1 MRSIGLRRVTLNP
14 VELKRV
20 FLDPV
25 NVNLGDQKLV
35 NFDFSAMTIGA
46 EVVVDPGFDDA
57 LDWTFSAGW
66 AVAGGKATH
75 TGGTSD
81 NIATAANVTTLGNS
95 YVAVVTTDSNTEDSA
110 QRITGRWADQ
120 NYNIG
125 DNAPVVDTV
134 YTAAVGSPTPLTPA
148 LRSTGLLGSWVVD
161 SFSVKPISVDTWSEV
176 GTRSA
181 AEYMIFNN
189 DDQTVQIVSGGLQMG
204 ITQTIPDFAAGDY
217 YYSVDIAN
225 DNLGTLK
232 ISTALDGD
240 LATIDNTG
248 EHTGVI
254 SLTDADIILQANGAC
269 DLTVCCFELYQV
281 VS

>member
-35 NFDFSAMTIGA
+35 NYDFSAMTIGA
-46 EVVVDPGFDDA
+46 EVVVDPGFDNA
-57 LDWTFSAGW
+57 LDWSFSAAW
-66 AVAGGKATH
+66 SVSGGKATH
-75 TGGTSD
+75 DDGTSD
-81 NIATAANVTTLGNS
+81 NIQTSANVTTIGAS
-95 YVAVVTTDSNTEDSA
+95 YVATVVSDSITENGT
-110 QRITGRWADQ
+110 QRITSRWSHD
-120 NYNIG
+120 NYTLSVG
-125 DNAPVVDTV
+125 TDTF
-134 YTAAVGSPTPLTPA
+134 YTAAVGSPTPQTPA
-148 LRSTGLLGSWVVD
+148 LRSAGSSDLGNTWVVD
-161 SFSVKPISVDTWSEV
+161 SFSVKPISVDSWPDV

-181 AEYMIFNN
+181 AEYMIFDN
-189 DDQTVQIVSGGLQMG
+189 DAQTVRIVSGGLQMG
-204 ITQTIPDFAAGDY
+204 ITQTIPDFVAGDW

-225 DNLGTLK
+225 DNLGSLK